1 MDSRQLEEQAVAAL
15 RKTGYYQLANI
26 QVDVADDEDETLT
39 LRGEVS
45 SFYMKQM
52 AQEKTR
58 INGCRVVNLIKVSV
72 TKASQ

>member
-1 MDSRQLEEQAVAAL
+1 MDSQQLEEQAKAAL
-15 RKTGYYQLANI
+15 KRTGYNQLVDI
-26 QVDVADDEDETLT
+26 RVDVAEDETLT

-58 INGCRVVNLIKVSV
+58 INGCRVVNLIKVTD
-72 TKASQ
+72 TKPRQ